1 MAAPWSWADR
11 RTRVRAARMLR
22 EFSASEVGGRAR
34 GLLAV
39 LILLLLSI
47 NGLNVLN
54 SYVGR
59 DFMTA
64 LAKRET
70 PLFIRQ
76 ALLYVGVFA
85 LSTLTDVSLRFTE
98 ETLALTWREWMSRWA
113 VSRYLQRP

>member
-34 GLLAV
+34 GLLAL

-64 LAKRET
+64 LEERGLSK
-70 PLFIRQ
+70 FIRQ
-76 ALLYVGVFA
+76 AVLYLGVFVA
-85 LSTLTDVSLRFTE
+85 STLADVFLRFTE
-98 ETLALTWREWMSRWA
+98 ETLALTWREWVSRWA
-113 VSRYLQRP
+113 V